1 MITKETR
8 AESLN
13 ELDKTKRYEEIR
25 YALKNEINGLT
36 ARELAKKLG
45 SEERNYVA
53 PRLTELTRK
62 NEIKVISKRY
72 DKKTRRIIAII
83 IMIVIVAMVATSV
96 IPSTYN
102 KSLSFAPVA
111 LANSSQ
117 SVRFKYITSV
127 DFTIGKIFKLLLSN

>member
-8 AESLN
+8 AEILN

-72 DKKTRRIIAII
+72 DKKTKRN
-83 IMIVIVAMVATSV
+83 VAVYALNDKKYYEQKSEK
-96 IPSTYN
+96 IEKAYN
-102 KSLSFAPVA
+102 NYLNEKTKENIEKWKGEVSKDV
-111 LANSSQ
+111 
-117 SVRFKYITSV
+117 
-127 DFTIGKIFKLLLSN
+127 

>member
-25 YALKNEINGLT
+25 YALKNEANGLT

-72 DKKTRRIIAII
+72 DKKTKRN
-83 IMIVIVAMVATSV
+83 VAVYALNDKKYYEQKSEK
-96 IPSTYN
+96 IEKAYN
-102 KSLSFAPVA
+102 NYLNEKTKENIKKWKREVSKDV
-111 LANSSQ
+111 
-117 SVRFKYITSV
+117 
-127 DFTIGKIFKLLLSN
+127 

>member
-1 MITKETR
+1 MITNETR

-62 NEIKVISKRY
+62 NEVEVISKRY
-72 DKKTRRIIAII
+72 DKKTKRN
-83 IMIVIVAMVATSV
+83 VAVYALNNKNQ
-96 IPSTYN
+96 YN
-102 KSLSFAPVA
+102 EKTEKIE
-111 LANSSQ
+111 LAYEIYKENKTEENKEKW
-117 SVRFKYITSV
+117 FKEIRG
-127 DFTIGKIFKLLLSN
+127 DKA

>member
-25 YALKNEINGLT
+25 YALKNEANGLT

-72 DKKTRRIIAII
+72 DKKTKRN
-83 IMIVIVAMVATSV
+83 VAVYALNDKKYYEQKSEK
-96 IPSTYN
+96 IEKAYN
-102 KSLSFAPVA
+102 NYLNEKKKENIEKWKGEVSKDV
-111 LANSSQ
+111 
-117 SVRFKYITSV
+117 
-127 DFTIGKIFKLLLSN
+127 

>member
-13 ELDKTKRYEEIR
+13 ELDKKKRYEEIR

-62 NEIKVISKRY
+62 NEVEVISKRY
-72 DKKTRRIIAII
+72 DKKTKRN
-83 IMIVIVAMVATSV
+83 VAVYALNDKKYYEQKSEK
-96 IPSTYN
+96 IEKAYN
-102 KSLSFAPVA
+102 NYLNDKTKENIEKWKGEVSKDV
-111 LANSSQ
+111 
-117 SVRFKYITSV
+117 
-127 DFTIGKIFKLLLSN
+127 

>member
-25 YALKNEINGLT
+25 YALKNEANGLT

-62 NEIKVISKRY
+62 NEVKVISKRY
-72 DKKTRRIIAII
+72 DKKTKRN
-83 IMIVIVAMVATSV
+83 VAVYALSDKKYYEQKSEK
-96 IPSTYN
+96 IEKAYN
-102 KSLSFAPVA
+102 NYLNEKTKENIEKWKGEVSKDV
-111 LANSSQ
+111 
-117 SVRFKYITSV
+117 
-127 DFTIGKIFKLLLSN
+127 

>member
-8 AESLN
+8 AECLN

-72 DKKTRRIIAII
+72 DKKTKRN
-83 IMIVIVAMVATSV
+83 VAVYALNDKKYYEQKSEK
-96 IPSTYN
+96 IEKAYN
-102 KSLSFAPVA
+102 NYLNEKTKENIEKWKGEVSKDV
-111 LANSSQ
+111 
-117 SVRFKYITSV
+117 
-127 DFTIGKIFKLLLSN
+127 

>member
-62 NEIKVISKRY
+62 NEVKVISKRY
-72 DKKTRRIIAII
+72 DKKTKRN
-83 IMIVIVAMVATSV
+83 VAVYALNDKKYYEQKSEK
-96 IPSTYN
+96 IEKAYN
-102 KSLSFAPVA
+102 NYLNEKTKENIEKWKGEVSKDV
-111 LANSSQ
+111 
-117 SVRFKYITSV
+117 
-127 DFTIGKIFKLLLSN
+127 

>member
-36 ARELAKKLG
+36 ARELANKLG

-62 NEIKVISKRY
+62 NEVKVISKRY
-72 DKKTRRIIAII
+72 DKKTKRN
-83 IMIVIVAMVATSV
+83 VAVYALNDKKYYEQKSEK
-96 IPSTYN
+96 IEKAYN
-102 KSLSFAPVA
+102 NYLNEKTKENIEKWKGEVSKDV
-111 LANSSQ
+111 
-117 SVRFKYITSV
+117 
-127 DFTIGKIFKLLLSN
+127 

>member
-1 MITKETR
+1 MITNETR

-53 PRLTELTRK
+53 PRLTELT
-62 NEIKVISKRY
+62 
-72 DKKTRRIIAII
+72 KK
-83 IMIVIVAMVATSV
+83 M
-96 IPSTYN
+96 
-102 KSLSFAPVA
+102 
-111 LANSSQ
+111 
-117 SVRFKYITSV
+117 
-127 DFTIGKIFKLLLSN
+127 KLKL

>member
-1 MITKETR
+1 MITKGTR

-72 DKKTRRIIAII
+72 DKNTKRNVAVYALNDKKYYEQKSEKIEKAYNNYLNEKTKENIEKWKGE
-83 IMIVIVAMVATSV
+83 VSKDV
-96 IPSTYN
+96 
-102 KSLSFAPVA
+102 
-111 LANSSQ
+111 
-117 SVRFKYITSV
+117 
-127 DFTIGKIFKLLLSN
+127 

>member
-25 YALKNEINGLT
+25 YALKNEANGLT

-72 DKKTRRIIAII
+72 DKKTKRN
-83 IMIVIVAMVATSV
+83 VAVYALNDKKYYEQKSEK
-96 IPSTYN
+96 IEKAYN
-102 KSLSFAPVA
+102 NYLNEKTKENKEKWKGEVSKDV
-111 LANSSQ
+111 
-117 SVRFKYITSV
+117 
-127 DFTIGKIFKLLLSN
+127 

>member
-72 DKKTRRIIAII
+72 DKKTKRN
-83 IMIVIVAMVATSV
+83 VAVYA
-96 IPSTYN
+96 
-102 KSLSFAPVA
+102 
-111 LANSSQ
+111 
-117 SVRFKYITSV
+117 
-127 DFTIGKIFKLLLSN
+127 LSNKNQYNEKTEKIELAYEIYKENKTEENKEKWFKEIRGDKA

>member
-62 NEIKVISKRY
+62 NEVKVISKRY
-72 DKKTRRIIAII
+72 DKKTKRN
-83 IMIVIVAMVATSV
+83 VAVYALSDKKYYEQKSEK
-96 IPSTYN
+96 IEKAYN
-102 KSLSFAPVA
+102 NYLNEKTKENIEKWKGEVSKDV
-111 LANSSQ
+111 
-117 SVRFKYITSV
+117 
-127 DFTIGKIFKLLLSN
+127 

>member
-36 ARELAKKLG
+36 ARELANKLG

-53 PRLTELTRK
+53 SRLTELTRK
-62 NEIKVISKRY
+62 NEVKVISKRY
-72 DKKTRRIIAII
+72 DKKTKRN
-83 IMIVIVAMVATSV
+83 VAVYALNDKKYYEQKSEK
-96 IPSTYN
+96 IEKAYN
-102 KSLSFAPVA
+102 NYLNEKTKENIEKWKGEVSKDV
-111 LANSSQ
+111 
-117 SVRFKYITSV
+117 
-127 DFTIGKIFKLLLSN
+127 

>member
-25 YALKNEINGLT
+25 YALKNEANGLT

-62 NEIKVISKRY
+62 NEVEVISKRY
-72 DKKTRRIIAII
+72 DKKTKRN
-83 IMIVIVAMVATSV
+83 VAVYALNDKKYYEQKSEK
-96 IPSTYN
+96 IEKAYN
-102 KSLSFAPVA
+102 NYLNEKTKENIEKWKGEVSKDV
-111 LANSSQ
+111 
-117 SVRFKYITSV
+117 
-127 DFTIGKIFKLLLSN
+127 

>member
-25 YALKNEINGLT
+25 YALKNEANGLT

-53 PRLTELTRK
+53 PRITELTRK

-72 DKKTRRIIAII
+72 DKKTKRN
-83 IMIVIVAMVATSV
+83 VAVYALNDKKYYEQKSEK
-96 IPSTYN
+96 IEKAYN
-102 KSLSFAPVA
+102 NYLNEKTKENIEKWKGEVSKDV
-111 LANSSQ
+111 
-117 SVRFKYITSV
+117 
-127 DFTIGKIFKLLLSN
+127 

>member
-1 MITKETR
+1 MITKGTR

-72 DKKTRRIIAII
+72 DKKTKRN
-83 IMIVIVAMVATSV
+83 VAVYALSDKKYYEQKSEK
-96 IPSTYN
+96 IEKAYN
-102 KSLSFAPVA
+102 NYLNEKTKENIEKWKGEVSKDV
-111 LANSSQ
+111 
-117 SVRFKYITSV
+117 
-127 DFTIGKIFKLLLSN
+127 

>member
-25 YALKNEINGLT
+25 YALKNEANGLT

-53 PRLTELTRK
+53 PRLTELTGK

-72 DKKTRRIIAII
+72 DKKTKRK
-83 IMIVIVAMVATSV
+83 VAVYALNDKKYYEQKSEK
-96 IPSTYN
+96 IEKAYN
-102 KSLSFAPVA
+102 NYLNEKTKENIEKWKGEVSKDV
-111 LANSSQ
+111 
-117 SVRFKYITSV
+117 
-127 DFTIGKIFKLLLSN
+127 

>member
-72 DKKTRRIIAII
+72 DKKTKRN
-83 IMIVIVAMVATSV
+83 VAVYELNDKKYYEQKSEKIEKA
-96 IPSTYN
+96 YN
-102 KSLSFAPVA
+102 NYLNEKTKENIEKWKGEVSKDV
-111 LANSSQ
+111 
-117 SVRFKYITSV
+117 
-127 DFTIGKIFKLLLSN
+127 

>member
-1 MITKETR
+1 MITRETR

-72 DKKTRRIIAII
+72 DKKTKRN
-83 IMIVIVAMVATSV
+83 VAVYALNDKKYYEQKSEK
-96 IPSTYN
+96 IEKAYN
-102 KSLSFAPVA
+102 NYLNEKTKENIEKWKGEVSKDV
-111 LANSSQ
+111 
-117 SVRFKYITSV
+117 
-127 DFTIGKIFKLLLSN
+127 

>member
-1 MITKETR
+1 MITKGTR

-25 YALKNEINGLT
+25 YALKNEANGLT

-72 DKKTRRIIAII
+72 DKKTKRN
-83 IMIVIVAMVATSV
+83 VAVYALSDKKYYEQKSEK
-96 IPSTYN
+96 IEKAYN
-102 KSLSFAPVA
+102 NYLNEKTKENIEKWKGEVSKDV
-111 LANSSQ
+111 
-117 SVRFKYITSV
+117 
-127 DFTIGKIFKLLLSN
+127 

>member
-25 YALKNEINGLT
+25 YALKNEANGLT

-53 PRLTELTRK
+53 PRLTELTGK

-72 DKKTRRIIAII
+72 DKKTKRN
-83 IMIVIVAMVATSV
+83 VAVYALNDKKYYEQKSEK
-96 IPSTYN
+96 IEKAYN
-102 KSLSFAPVA
+102 NYLNEKTKENIEKWKGEVSKDV
-111 LANSSQ
+111 
-117 SVRFKYITSV
+117 
-127 DFTIGKIFKLLLSN
+127 

>member
-25 YALKNEINGLT
+25 YALKNEANGLT

-72 DKKTRRIIAII
+72 DKKTKRN
-83 IMIVIVAMVATSV
+83 VAVYALNDKKYYEQKSEK
-96 IPSTYN
+96 IEKAYN
-102 KSLSFAPVA
+102 NYLNEKTKENIEKWKGEVSKDV
-111 LANSSQ
+111 
-117 SVRFKYITSV
+117 
-127 DFTIGKIFKLLLSN
+127 

>member
-25 YALKNEINGLT
+25 YALKNNGLT

-62 NEIKVISKRY
+62 NEVEVISKRY
-72 DKKTRRIIAII
+72 DKKYYEQKSEKIEKA
-83 IMIVIVAMVATSV
+83 
-96 IPSTYN
+96 YN
-102 KSLSFAPVA
+102 NYLNEKTKENIEKWKGEVSKDV
-111 LANSSQ
+111 
-117 SVRFKYITSV
+117 
-127 DFTIGKIFKLLLSN
+127 

>member
-1 MITKETR
+1 MITNETR

-72 DKKTRRIIAII
+72 DKKTKRN
-83 IMIVIVAMVATSV
+83 VAVYALNDKKYYEQKSEK
-96 IPSTYN
+96 IEKAYN
-102 KSLSFAPVA
+102 NYLNEKTKENIEKWKGEVSKDV
-111 LANSSQ
+111 
-117 SVRFKYITSV
+117 
-127 DFTIGKIFKLLLSN
+127 

>member
-1 MITKETR
+1 MITNETR

-62 NEIKVISKRY
+62 NEVKVISKRY
-72 DKKTRRIIAII
+72 DKKTKRN
-83 IMIVIVAMVATSV
+83 VAVYALNDKKYYEQKSEK
-96 IPSTYN
+96 IEKAYN
-102 KSLSFAPVA
+102 NYLNEKTKENIEKWKGEVSKDV
-111 LANSSQ
+111 
-117 SVRFKYITSV
+117 
-127 DFTIGKIFKLLLSN
+127 

>member
-8 AESLN
+8 VESLN

-25 YALKNEINGLT
+25 YALKNEANGLT

-62 NEIKVISKRY
+62 NEVEVISKRY
-72 DKKTRRIIAII
+72 DKKTKRN
-83 IMIVIVAMVATSV
+83 VAVYALNDKKYYEQKSEK
-96 IPSTYN
+96 IEKAYN
-102 KSLSFAPVA
+102 NYLNEKTKENIEKWKGEVSKDV
-111 LANSSQ
+111 
-117 SVRFKYITSV
+117 
-127 DFTIGKIFKLLLSN
+127 

>member
-72 DKKTRRIIAII
+72 DKKTKRK
-83 IMIVIVAMVATSV
+83 VAVYALNDKKYYEQKSEK
-96 IPSTYN
+96 IEKAYN
-102 KSLSFAPVA
+102 NYLNEKTKENIEKWKGEVSKDV
-111 LANSSQ
+111 
-117 SVRFKYITSV
+117 
-127 DFTIGKIFKLLLSN
+127 

>member
-53 PRLTELTRK
+53 PRLTELIRK

-72 DKKTRRIIAII
+72 DKKTKRN
-83 IMIVIVAMVATSV
+83 VAVYALNDKKYYEQKSEK
-96 IPSTYN
+96 IEKAYN
-102 KSLSFAPVA
+102 NYLNEKTKENIEKWKGEVSKDV
-111 LANSSQ
+111 
-117 SVRFKYITSV
+117 
-127 DFTIGKIFKLLLSN
+127 

>member
-72 DKKTRRIIAII
+72 DKKTKRN
-83 IMIVIVAMVATSV
+83 VAVYALSDKKYYEQKSEK
-96 IPSTYN
+96 IEKAYN
-102 KSLSFAPVA
+102 NYLNEKTKENIEKWKGEVSKDV
-111 LANSSQ
+111 
-117 SVRFKYITSV
+117 
-127 DFTIGKIFKLLLSN
+127 

>member
-25 YALKNEINGLT
+25 YALKNEANGLT

-72 DKKTRRIIAII
+72 DKNTKRNVAVYALNDKKYYEQKSEKIEKAYNNYLNEKTKENIEKWKGE
-83 IMIVIVAMVATSV
+83 VSKDV
-96 IPSTYN
+96 
-102 KSLSFAPVA
+102 
-111 LANSSQ
+111 
-117 SVRFKYITSV
+117 
-127 DFTIGKIFKLLLSN
+127 

>member
-1 MITKETR
+1 MITRETR

-25 YALKNEINGLT
+25 YALKNETNGLT

-72 DKKTRRIIAII
+72 DKKTKRN
-83 IMIVIVAMVATSV
+83 VAVYALNDKKYYEQKSEK
-96 IPSTYN
+96 IEKAYN
-102 KSLSFAPVA
+102 NYLNEKTKENIEKWKGEVSKDV
-111 LANSSQ
+111 
-117 SVRFKYITSV
+117 
-127 DFTIGKIFKLLLSN
+127 

>member
-25 YALKNEINGLT
+25 YALKNEANGLT

-62 NEIKVISKRY
+62 NEIKVISKR
-72 DKKTRRIIAII
+72 
-83 IMIVIVAMVATSV
+83 
-96 IPSTYN
+96 
-102 KSLSFAPVA
+102 
-111 LANSSQ
+111 
-117 SVRFKYITSV
+117 
-127 DFTIGKIFKLLLSN
+127 